1 MGREWDWAEEELGE
15 EVSCWELSR
24 RSNLHSLK
32 MVWKITGPLQACQ
45 LLLVVLSLPQ
55 GRTSSV
61 LTVNGRTE
69 NYILDTQ
76 HGVQASLECAVQNHT
91 EDEELLWYREDGIV
105 DLKNGNK
112 INISSVCVSPINESD
127 NGVRFTCK
135 LQRDQT
141 VSVTVVLNV
150 TFPPLLSGNGFQTV
164 EENSDV
170 SLVCNVKSNPQAQ
183 MMWYKNNSALVLE
196 KGRHQIHQTRESFQ
210 LSITKVKKSDNGTYS
225 CIASSSLKME
235 TMDFH
240 LLVKDKVFVMPAE
253 PIIAACVVVVLT
265 MAFALFSRRK
275 RIMKLCGK
283 KNDPNSETAL

>member
-1 MGREWDWAEEELGE
+1 
-15 EVSCWELSR
+15 
-24 RSNLHSLK
+24 

-196 KGRHQIHQTRESFQ
+196 KGRHQIPQTRESFQ

-275 RIMKLCGK
+275 RIMKFLWEK
-283 KNDPNSETAL
+283 E